1 MDNSNY
7 AIKTYEAVLMPT
19 EDNKGKRLLKNC
31 VWVIIGIIFIGSFVL
46 DINVFEKLSWSA
58 RILLIILAI
67 GFGFYGEEKEYMPSP
82 MELHFYDDYLV
93 FYLPKRY
100 YSRKVTR
107 KQINTMKYS
116 EISKCV
122 LKNKSNRIQ
131 IYGNGNSVWYNY
143 KKDGS
148 IPSKPTEERRF
159 TEGMIYFNIQFASD
173 IDFKEEIE
181 SHSPLKVIVEN
192 S

>member
-1 MDNSNY
+1 MDNLNY
-7 AIKTYEAVLMPT
+7 AIKTYEAVLMPI
-19 EDNKGKRLLKNC
+19 EDNKGKIWLRNC
-31 VWVIIGIIFIGSFVL
+31 VWAIIGIIIIGSFVL
-46 DINVFEKLSWSA
+46 DINIFKEISWTV
-58 RILLIILAI
+58 RIYLIILAI
-67 GFGFYGEEKEYMPSP
+67 GFGFYGEKKEYVPSP
-82 MELHFYDDYLV
+82 MELQFYDDYLV
-93 FYLPKRY
+93 LYLPKRY

-159 TEGMIYFNIQFASD
+159 TEGMIYFNIQFASE

-181 SHSPLKVIVEN
+181 SHSPLRVIVEN

>member
-1 MDNSNY
+1 
-7 AIKTYEAVLMPT
+7 
-19 EDNKGKRLLKNC
+19 
-31 VWVIIGIIFIGSFVL
+31 
-46 DINVFEKLSWSA
+46 
-58 RILLIILAI
+58 
-67 GFGFYGEEKEYMPSP
+67 
-82 MELHFYDDYLV
+82 
-93 FYLPKRY
+93 
-100 YSRKVTR
+100 
-107 KQINTMKYS
+107 MKYS

-148 IPSKPTEERRF
+148 IPSKPTDERWF
-159 TEGMIYFNIQFASD
+159 TERMIYFNIQFASH

>member
-1 MDNSNY
+1 MDNLNY
-7 AIKTYEAVLMPT
+7 TIKTYEAVLIPT
-19 EDNKGKRLLKNC
+19 EDNKAKIWLRNC
-31 VWVIIGIIFIGSFVL
+31 AWAIIGIIIISSFVL
-46 DINVFEKLSWSA
+46 DINMFEEISWTA
-58 RILLIILAI
+58 RIFLITVAI
-67 GFGFYGEEKEYMPSP
+67 GFGFFGEKKEYVPSP
-82 MELHFYDDYLV
+82 MELQFYDDYLV
-93 FYLPKRY
+93 LYLPKRY
-100 YSRKVTR
+100 YSRRITR

-131 IYGNGNSVWYNY
+131 IYGNGNSIWYNY

-148 IPSKPTEERRF
+148 ISSKPTEERRF
-159 TEGMIYFNIQFASD
+159 TEGMIYFNIQFASE

>member
-19 EDNKGKRLLKNC
+19 EDNKGKRWLKNC

-46 DINVFEKLSWSA
+46 DINVFEELSWPV
-58 RILLIILAI
+58 RIFLIILAI
-67 GFGFYGEEKEYMPSP
+67 GFGFYGGKKEYMPSP

-93 FYLPKRY
+93 LYLPKRY

-143 KKDGS
+143 KIDGS

>member
-1 MDNSNY
+1 
-7 AIKTYEAVLMPT
+7 
-19 EDNKGKRLLKNC
+19 
-31 VWVIIGIIFIGSFVL
+31 
-46 DINVFEKLSWSA
+46 
-58 RILLIILAI
+58 
-67 GFGFYGEEKEYMPSP
+67 MPSP
-82 MELHFYDDYLV
+82 MELHFYNDYLV
-93 FYLPKRY
+93 LYLPKRY

-159 TEGMIYFNIQFASD
+159 TEGMIYFNIQFASH